1 MKEIFSNIVRKNKC
15 IFVLLTLISLS
26 VTIIGILLPFLNGRF
41 IDYLTLG
48 VEYKTIFDMC
58 IIILAL
64 GLANVI
70 LYYLSQILN
79 AKIKLN
85 SAFDLKLSIIEH
97 LRKIPITIY
106 KKYNPSYLNNRTEQ
120 DINDIVTFVISNY
133 ATFFINAVQI
143 VILLAIIFCISRS
156 IAILMLLFFPVY
168 FFIYLGI
175 RKPLY
180 IRNYAAKESQNS
192 YYNVLNEQFT
202 FMEDIKINGNDS
214 FNNEFIKRFYEK
226 YEYDFMNYTRVSG
239 KFLSLDGIVSAIFQV
254 ITFLYGGWQ
263 TLEGKMSVGELTVI
277 CTYFSSSLQI
287 IKYYFELGKSY
298 QNVKT
303 SLNRI
308 NEICSIQPEK
318 DGNEVIDAI
327 IKINGLITF
336 EYIKGKNILDNVL
349 INLEQGKIY
358 GVVGENGSGKSTL
371 SKLLIG
377 LLHSNSIYV
386 NDIDIS
392 HVNMKLLRLNNLLYI
407 PQSLNYPNRTVE
419 EIYQECKKN
428 IEIETLINNIK
439 RIHLSEEANIIDLL
453 RNNWKHNINEFS
465 GGEKQIISILK
476 CVVKKFDFVI
486 LDEPTSN
493 LDFNRATVLTEILNY
508 LKKEG
513 KIVLIIT
520 HDSNLEN
527 KCDTILYL
535 SKIGERSDL

>member
-1 MKEIFSNIVRKNKC
+1 M
-15 IFVLLTLISLS
+15 
-26 VTIIGILLPFLNGRF
+26 
-41 IDYLTLG
+41 
-48 VEYKTIFDMC
+48 
-58 IIILAL
+58 
-64 GLANVI
+64 
-70 LYYLSQILN
+70 
-79 AKIKLN
+79 
-85 SAFDLKLSIIEH
+85 
-97 LRKIPITIY
+97 
-106 KKYNPSYLNNRTEQ
+106 
-120 DINDIVTFVISNY
+120 
-133 ATFFINAVQI
+133 
-143 VILLAIIFCISRS
+143 
-156 IAILMLLFFPVY
+156 
-168 FFIYLGI
+168 
-175 RKPLY
+175 
-180 IRNYAAKESQNS
+180 
-192 YYNVLNEQFT
+192 
-202 FMEDIKINGNDS
+202 
-214 FNNEFIKRFYEK
+214 
-226 YEYDFMNYTRVSG
+226 
-239 KFLSLDGIVSAIFQV
+239 
-254 ITFLYGGWQ
+254 
-263 TLEGKMSVGELTVI
+263 
-277 CTYFSSSLQI
+277 QI

-308 NEICSIQPEK
+308 NEIWSIQPEK
-318 DGNEVIDAI
+318 DGNEVIDEI

-386 NDIDIS
+386 NDIDVS

-508 LKKEG
+508 LKNEG

-535 SKIGERSDL
+535 PKIGERSDL